1 MKLFPTVLRC
11 GAAETAAPQ
20 RVVALS
26 ALPRDARIWQIAF
39 QAILLTVGVLARDFS
54 LAASQMAL
62 CFAAGLA
69 MQAIWVRALG
79 LKGAGFLSAVITCFG
94 LSLLLRADGL
104 WVHPLAAILAISAK
118 FTLRARGKHLFNPAN
133 LGVVAAVIL
142 FPGAWISPGQW
153 GSDLALAVWFVALGG
168 LVASR
173 AQRAD
178 TSWIFLAAYLG
189 LVGLWTLWLGK
200 SLESWL
206 HQMQG
211 GALLLFAFFMISDP
225 MTTPNRRCAR
235 IVHALGVAVVA
246 FAWQFLLYKPNGLIW
261 ALFLCVPLVPLLDR
275 WLPAERFRWDG
286 TAQPAAT
293 IARKDSWSTAR

>member
-1 MKLFPTVLRC
+1 VALAAHAAERRAADLKMKLFPN
-11 GAAETAAPQ
+11 
-20 RVVALS
+20 
-26 ALPRDARIWQIAF
+26 DARIWQIAF

-69 MQAIWVRALG
+69 TQAIWVRALG
-79 LKGAGFLSAVITCFG
+79 LKGVGFLSAAITCFG
-94 LSLLLRADGL
+94 LSLLLRAESL
-104 WVHPLAAILAISAK
+104 WVHPLAAALAISAK
-118 FTLRARGKHLFNPAN
+118 FTLRVRGKHLFNPAN
-133 LGVVAAVIL
+133 LGVVAAVTL
-142 FPGAWISPGQW
+142 LPGAWISPGQW
-153 GSDLALAVWFVALGG
+153 GSDLALAAWFVALGG

-189 LVGLWTLWLGK
+189 LAGLWTLWLGK
-200 SLESWL
+200 SLASWL
-206 HQMQG
+206 HQMEN

-235 IVHALGVAVVA
+235 ILHALGVAALA

-275 WLPAERFRWDG
+275 WLPGERFRWDG